1 MNIQST
7 PRAGVIYESMFGNTE
22 RVAHAVAE
30 GLRAAGYD
38 VACRAVTATEPDT
51 ADDMDLLVL
60 GAPTHAFSL
69 SRPNTRADAVRQGAA
84 PTRAASGLREWIG
97 ALPTTE
103 SGAPCVAIFDTRVTK
118 VRRLPM
124 AAGRTAAKLVRG
136 RGYRLIGKPEPFLV
150 VDTSGPLED
159 GEEERAERW
168 GEDLGRMVVELA
180 GKPDHRSAS
189 DKRAS

>member
-1 MNIQST
+1 MNTT
-7 PRAGVIYESMFGNTE
+7 PRARVIYESMFGNTE
-22 RVAHAVAE
+22 RVAHAVTD
-30 GLRAAGYD
+30 GLRTAGYD
-38 VACRAVTATEPDT
+38 VTCRAVTEPQPDT
-51 ADDMDLLVL
+51 SGHVDLLVL

-69 SRPNTRADAVRQGAA
+69 SRPNTRVDAVRQGAA
-84 PTRAASGLREWIG
+84 STRAASGLREWIG

-136 RGYRLIGKPEPFLV
+136 SGYRLIGKPEPFLV

-168 GEDLGRMVVELA
+168 GEDLGRAVVELA
-180 GKPDHRSAS
+180 GKPDHRSAF
-189 DKRAS
+189 